1 MPVKYFSGYFISG
14 LTLTPPAKTNS
25 HLLLWWSWTLREGRK
40 WPFHL
45 ICLSSQQFVKF
56 NWNALVSE
64 KFWTRGENNFATRE
78 LDVLPDLVMS
88 GALQHLDH
96 LHVDYTRWG
105 QEFWIYNISYMHQI
119 DDKDV
124 DLFIP
129 KGWMDRFVSIGK
141 SLNCNESL
149 SEPCQRPWA
158 HSHSWGG
165 QSFQR
170 SVFFLS

>member
-1 MPVKYFSGYFISG
+1 MFQSLRQVRQIRIAEFINKIVATRRFEKGRNAKKWIFGWILKIEFWISG
-14 LTLTPPAKTNS
+14 LTWSPPAKTNS

-45 ICLSSQQFVKF
+45 ICLSSQQFVKC

-64 KFWTRGENNFATRE
+64 KFWTKVENNFATRE

-88 GALQHLDH
+88 GALQHLDL

-119 DDKDV
+119 
-124 DLFIP
+124 P
-129 KGWMDRFVSIGK
+129 
-141 SLNCNESL
+141 
-149 SEPCQRPWA
+149 
-158 HSHSWGG
+158 
-165 QSFQR
+165 
-170 SVFFLS
+170 FL

>member
-1 MPVKYFSGYFISG
+1 MVQSLRQVRQIRIAEFINKIVATRRFEKGRNAKKWIFGWILKIEFWISG
-14 LTLTPPAKTNS
+14 LTWTPPAKTNS

-56 NWNALVSE
+56 NWNALVTE
-64 KFWTRGENNFATRE
+64 KFWTKGENNFATRE

-105 QEFWIYNISYMHQI
+105 QDFWIYNISYMHQI
-119 DDKDV
+119 
-124 DLFIP
+124 
-129 KGWMDRFVSIGK
+129 
-141 SLNCNESL
+141 
-149 SEPCQRPWA
+149 A
-158 HSHSWGG
+158 
-165 QSFQR
+165 
-170 SVFFLS
+170 FL